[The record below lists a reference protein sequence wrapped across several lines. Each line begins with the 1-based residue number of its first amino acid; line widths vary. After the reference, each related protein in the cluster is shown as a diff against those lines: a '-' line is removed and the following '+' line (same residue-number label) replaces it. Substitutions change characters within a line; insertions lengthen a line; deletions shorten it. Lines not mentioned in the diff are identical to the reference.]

1 MPMFIITGSMISAA
15 ILVPS
20 ASNSRSTAGASLNG
34 TTRIQSAIAAG
45 TPFDFGVATGAS
57 RPPMT
62 SAPGSTEYMSWSTWP
77 W

>member
-1 MPMFIITGSMISAA
+1 MFIMTGSMISAA
-15 ILVPS
+15 MREPS
-20 ASNSRSTAGASLNG
+20 ASNRRSRAAGSLNG
-34 TTRIQSAIAAG
+34 TTRIHCDMPAG
-45 TPFDFGVATGAS
+45 MPVDLGTDAGAS